1 MKIAASSRVLD
12 GKGFGVLGR
21 RVVGIVERQILGAV
35 MAAILFVVERM
46 LTSPRD
52 VERVQR
58 LLHRVTDRS

>member
-1 MKIAASSRVLD
+1 MID
-12 GKGFGVLGR
+12 GKGFEVLGR

-35 MAAILFVVERM
+35 MAAILFVLERM